1 MVYNLFTIIK
11 QIVPQTA
18 FIIGVFLVKIFLILN
33 DVNSCLNS
41 QQPVSQIIK
50 MKKILSEICLLKYFR
65 SYMHNQFY
73 YNVM

>member
-41 QQPVSQIIK
+41 QHPVSQIIK
-50 MKKILSEICLLKYFR
+50 MKKILSEICLSTSDR
-65 SYMHNQFY
+65 SGSHTEHITGG
-73 YNVM
+73 